1 MPAAYLQ
8 NRRFIRI
15 SGQEGEHFLQ
25 NLITTDIA
33 SLPPGEARPGALLTP
48 QGKILFDFMVW
59 RDGDAFVLET
69 DSDQMEALVRRL
81 TMYKLRAAV
90 EISAM
95 DEQGATLLWGD
106 GASVAGPEDVRFSR
120 AGIRLVRLAGQVEAD
135 VPEGDYDLL
144 RVEAGIAASGADFNL
159 QDAFPHDVLMDL
171 NGGLSFRKG
180 CYVGQEVVSRMQHRG
195 TARRRLVRI
204 EAEAPLPPTGTE
216 ITAAGKPVGRL
227 GTVRDRRALAIVRT
241 DRVGAAVAAGIP
253 LLAGEVT
260 LTASLPDWSG
270 LAFPAQEGDEP

>member
-69 DSDQMEALVRRL
+69 ASDQMEALIRRL

-95 DEQGATLLWGD
+95 DEHGATLIWGD
-106 GASVAGPEDVRFSR
+106 AASVAGPEDVRFSK
-120 AGIRLVRLAGQVEAD
+120 AGIRLVRLAGQVETDA
-135 VPEGDYDLL
+135 PEGDYDLL
-144 RVEAGIAASGADFNL
+144 RVEAGIAASGADFDL

-227 GTVRDRRALAIVRT
+227 GTVRDRQALAIVRT

>member
-69 DSDQMEALVRRL
+69 ASDQMEALVRRL

-144 RVEAGIAASGADFNL
+144 RVEAGIAASGADFDL
-159 QDAFPHDVLMDL
+159 QDAYPHDVLMDL

-227 GTVRDRRALAIVRT
+227 GTVRDRQALAIVRT

>member
-69 DSDQMEALVRRL
+69 ASDQMEALIRRL

-95 DEQGATLLWGD
+95 DEHGATLIWGD
-106 GASVAGPEDVRFSR
+106 GSSVAGPEDVRFSR
-120 AGIRLVRLAGQVEAD
+120 AGIRLVRLAGQVETDA
-135 VPEGDYDLL
+135 PEGDYDLL

>member
-144 RVEAGIAASGADFNL
+144 RVEAGIAASGADFDL
-159 QDAFPHDVLMDL
+159 QDAYPHDVLMDL

-227 GTVRDRRALAIVRT
+227 GTVRDRQALAIVRT